1 MTVHLPIDAPAQA
14 ASLPARGW
22 RTHLTGLGI
31 AASAILL
38 LFYHDGFDMG
48 RIWVESSTYNHCALV
63 LPIIGWLVW
72 QRLPEL
78 RQLAPSAWSPGL
90 LLVAA
95 GAFGW
100 LLGEAAMVALARH
113 AGLVLMLQGAVIA
126 CLGKAVARALAFPIF
141 YALFLIP
148 VGEEMV
154 AVMQLVTAEI
164 CMALLA
170 VVGIPAHIEGIFIT
184 IPNGY
189 FEVAEACAGV
199 KFLVAMIAYGALVA
213 NVCFRSWPRRIL
225 FMLAA
230 ILIPILANG
239 IRAWGTIYIAHKT
252 NSDFAAGFD
261 HVVYGWV
268 FFAVV
273 IALLMAVGWRF
284 FDRGVSD
291 PWFDPRALQPVN
303 AAPGSQPRLIR
314 TAAAAAALAALPL
327 VWSSA
332 VASAGAQQAP
342 GDIALPQVAGWD
354 RVPATRG
361 RPWEPNFAGA
371 DVIRMGRYRNA
382 SGQEVDLAVA
392 LFARQ
397 EEGRELVGFGQGAV
411 KPEGAWAWT
420 GKGPTPTGGRLER
433 IASHGTVRE
442 VASFYRVGDV
452 LTGSEMAVKAETMKV
467 RLLGGPQRA
476 VAVLVSAEAPSE
488 GASPRPAI
496 DAFLTD
502 LGSIET
508 LADRAAALPLL
519 R

>member
-1 MTVHLPIDAPAQA
+1 MTVHLPIGAPAQA
-14 ASLPARGW
+14 IAAAQPAW
-22 RTHLTGLGI
+22 RTHLAGLGI
-31 AASAILL
+31 AAAAILI
-38 LFYHDGFDMG
+38 LFVRDAYDMG
-48 RIWVESSTYNHCALV
+48 RIWVESSTYNHCALI
-63 LPIIGWLVW
+63 LPIIAWLVW

-78 RQLAPSAWSPGL
+78 RQLAPSAWPPGL
-90 LLVAA
+90 ILVGM
-95 GAFGW
+95 GALGW
-100 LLGEAAMVALARH
+100 LLGEAATVALARH

-126 CLGKAVARALAFPIF
+126 CLGKAVARGLAFPIL
-141 YALFLIP
+141 YAFFLIP

-154 AVMQLVTAEI
+154 PVMQHVTAEI
-164 CMALLA
+164 CMVLLA
-170 VVGIPAHIEGIFIT
+170 LIGIPAHIEGIFIT

-199 KFLVAMIAYGALVA
+199 KFLVAMAAYGALVA

-225 FMLAA
+225 FMAAA

-239 IRAWGTIYIAHKT
+239 VRAWGTIYIAHKT
-252 NSDFAAGFD
+252 NSDFATSFD
-261 HVVYGWV
+261 HVFYGWF

-291 PWFDPRALQPVN
+291 PWFDPRALQPAG
-303 AAPGSQPRLIR
+303 AAAGSKPKLVR
-314 TAAAAAALAALPL
+314 TAAAAAALAALPVL
-327 VWSSA
+327 WSGA
-332 VASAGAQQAP
+332 VASAGVQQAP
-342 GDIALPQVAGWD
+342 RDIALPQVAGWE
-354 RVPATRG
+354 RVPGTRG
-361 RPWEPNFAGA
+361 RPWEPHFAGA
-371 DVIRMGRYRNA
+371 DVIRLGRYRNA
-382 SGQEVDLAVA
+382 SGQEVDLAIAV
-392 LFARQ
+392 FARQ

-411 KPEGAWAWT
+411 KPEGAWAWIGT
-420 GKGPTPTGGRLER
+420 GPTPSGGRLER

-476 VAVLVSAEAPSE
+476 VAVLVAAEAPSE

-496 DAFLTD
+496 DAFLAD
-502 LGSIET
+502 LGSIEA
-508 LADRAAALPLL
+508 LADRAAGLPLS